1 MEAEQEIKTL
11 QIEVLTIM
19 KLETYHRM
27 LAMIEETDL
36 LLLIILGP
44 LIEIISFNLT
54 SQVR

>member
-11 QIEVLTIM
+11 QIKVLTIM

-36 LLLIILGP
+36 PLLIILGQ